1 MAFTLATWNILA
13 TSYIRPEFYPGSPRH
28 VLDPACRVP
37 ELVRQAIALDTD
49 ILCLQEVEVSV
60 FAALQKGLAGSGYS
74 GTHALK
80 GANRPDGC
88 ATFFRGS
95 RFTLAHTQR
104 IAFADGDG
112 RANSG
117 HIAQL
122 LLLDR
127 EGKRLAVLN
136 THLKWDPPDTPRER
150 QWGYRQI
157 VQSIEALRT
166 DAGPSAG
173 QIVCGDFNV
182 TPQSDVV
189 EALLSAGFDY
199 AHRHCGVIVTCNSNG
214 QPKLIDYLFH
224 SQSLR
229 AQPVIPALIDART
242 ILPSSEQ
249 PSDHLPLAAQFE
261 WR

>member
-13 TSYIRPEFYPGSPRH
+13 TSYIRPEFYSGSPRH

-37 ELVRQAIALDTD
+37 EVVRRAIALDTD

-60 FAALQKGLAGSGYS
+60 FAALQTGLAGSGYS
-74 GTHALK
+74 GRHALK

-88 ATFFRGS
+88 ATFFRSS

-112 RANSG
+112 RADSG

-136 THLKWDPPDTPRER
+136 THLKWDAPDTPRER

-166 DAGPSAG
+166 EAGPSAG

-182 TPQSDVV
+182 TPHSDAV

-229 AQPVIPALIDART
+229 GKR
-242 ILPSSEQ
+242 PSPRS
-249 PSDHLPLAAQFE
+249 STRNGTAVA
-261 WR
+261 